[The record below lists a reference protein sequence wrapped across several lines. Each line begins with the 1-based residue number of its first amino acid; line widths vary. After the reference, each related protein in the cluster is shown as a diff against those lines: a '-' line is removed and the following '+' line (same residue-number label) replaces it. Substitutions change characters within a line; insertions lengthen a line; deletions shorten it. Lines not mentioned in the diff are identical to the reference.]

1 MSSEQGTPSFFGLSL
16 LSRAFSLFL
25 VSLLKNQVAFQVTES
40 FSSKIR
46 GMEKELNDLKFR
58 KRSKNKGGG
67 GLTPTKEEKS
77 RLKKLQIL
85 LKVIAILMR

>member
-25 VSLLKNQVAFQVTES
+25 VSLLKNQVAFQTPES
-40 FSSKIR
+40 FSSYIL
-46 GMEKELNDLKFR
+46 GMETEREALNTR